1 MGHIQINQKII
12 HHITNIAD
20 NGHHPKTFGL
30 GGDFISPAKKPGS
43 AYKPLT
49 AFPNLFIL
57 SHLQENAPPPAR
69 VSFITFSGL
78 RGLGVISH
86 QTKTNE
92 NKTNL
97 SY

>member
-20 NGHHPKTFGL
+20 NQHRPKTFGL

-43 AYKPLT
+43 AYKSLT
-49 AFPNLFIL
+49 AFPNSLII

-69 VSFITFSGL
+69 VSFIACNDL
-78 RGLGVISH
+78 RGLRAYF
-86 QTKTNE
+86 TDRTP
-92 NKTNL
+92 L
-97 SY
+97 SIAGL